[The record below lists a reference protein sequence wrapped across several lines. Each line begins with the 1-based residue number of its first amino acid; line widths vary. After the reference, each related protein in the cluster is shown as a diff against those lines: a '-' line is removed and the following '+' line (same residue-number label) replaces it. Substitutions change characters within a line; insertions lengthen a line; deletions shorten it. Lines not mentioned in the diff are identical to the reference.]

1 MAWARVTAMEEDI
14 SKMMMMI
21 KKRRKS
27 VGESR
32 EGYAC
37 VRCEFGY
44 KSHSD

>member
-14 SKMMMMI
+14 WKMKI

-27 VGESR
+27 ESR